1 MLGSKPKKP
10 IFLVNNSIFN
20 IDYRLFIIDGISPEF
35 NEKGK
40 KTKIS
45 KKKITP

>member
-1 MLGSKPKKP
+1 MLGNKPKKS

-20 IDYRLFIIDGISPEF
+20 IDYRLFIIDGIFPEF

-40 KTKIS
+40 GNSLK
-45 KKKITP
+45 

>member
-1 MLGSKPKKP
+1 MLGSNPRKQ

-20 IDYRLFIIDGISPEF
+20 TDYRLFIIDGISPEF

-40 KTKIS
+40 QKVLIL
-45 KKKITP
+45 I